1 MGFKPIIVPESATL
15 IFKAA
20 GRPDFSDRDRTYNYQ
35 RAIIRTQLNL
45 EDTFLKLAQQEPNSV
60 IITDRG
66 TIDSKA
72 FMDPEDWK
80 RLLNEVG
87 TSEIELRDKRYDAVI
102 HMVTAAEGVPEY
114 YKLDDV
120 RTETPQQAIVQDHR
134 LRAAYLGHS
143 HHKIIDNSGT
153 FENKVHRV
161 ELEICR
167 ILGVPDPLEIER
179 KFLIPTPPSTLPDP
193 HVSSDIVQ
201 IYLDTGRDEELRIR
215 QRSQDGHSVYTMSR
229 KKKIELGIRIEK
241 EEFLTN
247 TEFQAL
253 SHRGKGSLTKRRH
266 CFIHNGRCYELDEYT
281 GKNAGLWVLEVE
293 VENIDDPVSLPDWAS
308 NAIDVTANEK
318 YSNASLIQP

>member
-1 MGFKPIIVPESATL
+1 MGYKPIIVPESATL

-20 GRPDFSDRDRTYNYQ
+20 GRPDFNDRERVYNYQ
-35 RAIIRTQLNL
+35 RAIIRTQIHM
-45 EDTFLKLAQQEPNSV
+45 EDTFRELAQQVPNSV
-60 IITDRG
+60 VITDRG
-66 TIDSKA
+66 TLDSKA
-72 FMDPEDWK
+72 FMAPEDWR
-80 RLLNEVG
+80 RLIAEVG
-87 TSEIELRDKRYDAVI
+87 VNEMELRDQRYDAVI

-120 RTETPQQAIVQDHR
+120 RTETPQQAIEQDHR
-134 LRAAYLGHS
+134 LRAVYLGHS

-179 KFLIPTPPSTLPDP
+179 KFLLKSPPITLPDP
-193 HVSSDIVQ
+193 HVSSDIIQV
-201 IYLDTGRDEELRIR
+201 YLDTSKDEELRIR
-215 QRSQDGHSVYTMSR
+215 KRSQDGHSVYTMSR

-241 EEFLTN
+241 EEFLTS

-253 SHRGKGSLTKRRH
+253 CHRGKGTLTKRRH

-281 GKNAGLWVLEVE
+281 GKNAGLWILEVE
-293 VENIDDPVSLPDWAS
+293 VENINDPVQLPAWAKD
-308 NAIDVTANEK
+308 AVDVTNDIR
-318 YSNASLIQP
+318 YSNSTLIS